1 MDISGGARLVT
12 AMLASFVVSAA
23 VLGGAG
29 YSASRILVAPQR
41 DVFRAA
47 AFDMELARGW
57 WCELDDSEYVC
68 SPPGKP
74 PHAAI
79 AIVATK
85 ERNSEHNLQAYEA
98 HLKQRQRIG
107 DESTGKL
114 SEIRFVRRNVIGS
127 HEWVEALHSGSELA
141 NFDTYYLATNTSE
154 LGILVTLSVH
164 KDYADQYVA
173 ELRQMI
179 TTLKI
184 YQR

>member
-12 AMLASFVVSAA
+12 ATLASFVVSAA

-29 YSASRILVAPQR
+29 YSASRILVAPPR

-57 WCELDDSEYVC
+57 WCEQDDSEFVC

-79 AIVATK
+79 AIIAMK
-85 ERNSEHNLQAYEA
+85 ERNSLDNLQAYED
-98 HLKQRQRIG
+98 HLKQQQRIG
-107 DESTGKL
+107 DEATGKL
-114 SEIRFVRRNVIGS
+114 SDVRSVGRTTIGS
-127 HEWVEALHSGSELA
+127 HEWVEALHSGSELP

-164 KDYADQYVA
+164 KDYADKYVA
-173 ELRQMI
+173 ELKQMI

>member
-1 MDISGGARLVT
+1 MDIPGSARLVT
-12 AMLASFVVSAA
+12 AMLASFVVSAT
-23 VLGGAG
+23 VLGGAE

-47 AFDMELARGW
+47 AFDMELAHGW
-57 WCELDDSEYVC
+57 WCEQDDTEFVC

-74 PHAAI
+74 PRAAI
-79 AIVATK
+79 AIIAMK
-85 ERNSEHNLQAYEA
+85 ERNERDNLQAYED

-107 DESTGKL
+107 DEGTGKL
-114 SEIRFVRRNVIGS
+114 SDIRFVKRNVIGS
-127 HEWVEALHSGSELA
+127 HQWVEALHSGSELA

-164 KDYADQYVA
+164 KDYADEYVA
-173 ELRQMI
+173 ELKQMI
-179 TTLKI
+179 ETLKI